1 MLKKKNTSLIISYVI
16 LIVLAFIMIYP
27 LLWMVGASFKSN
39 DEIFSTVGL
48 LPKHPVFGAFAAGWE
63 GTGRYGFSTYL
74 YGLMLYETGFEFF
87 HMGYASAL
95 SWILFAII
103 IAFTLVIFK
112 FSELHV
118 HYGDE

>member
-1 MLKKKNTSLIISYVI
+1 MQMINAFQEFTPAYVI
-16 LIVLAFIMIYP
+16 TNGGP
-27 LLWMVGASFKSN
+27 LK
-39 DEIFSTVGL
+39 
-48 LPKHPVFGAFAAGWE
+48 
-63 GTGRYGFSTYL
+63 STYL